1 MKRIASIILIGIGL
15 LLFFATGMWI
25 YFNNLIIHPT
35 AAFLPNQ
42 VAGLS
47 LSTKMTGIEAI
58 QEFDM
63 LHKNQFPLTSSA
75 IGIYGDQKATL
86 WVGGAPFNFMAADM
100 VNAMRD
106 KILAGRSPFT
116 PMDEFKNGRR
126 TIYVLEGMGQ
136 KHYYFQSK
144 NLVIWLAVS
153 PALADQA
160 LQQTLEVYP

>member
-1 MKRIASIILIGIGL
+1 MKRNASIILIGIGL
-15 LLFFATGMWI
+15 LLFFATVLWI
-25 YFNNLIIHPT
+25 YFNNLITHPT

-47 LSTKMTGIEAI
+47 LGTKMTGIEAI

-86 WVGGAPFNFMAADM
+86 WVGGAPFSFMAADM

-106 KILAGRSPFT
+106 KISTGRSPFN
-116 PMDEFKNGRR
+116 PMDEFKNGER

-153 PALADQA
+153 PALANQA
-160 LQQTLEVYP
+160 LQQTLEIYP